1 MTEKSA
7 PDYATWLPVIGKG
20 LAYLCL
26 AKATEADKTK
36 FKDVLAR
43 VDSGL
48 LDVNKNYVMLA
59 RFRKKNAGK
68 KPRKKK
74 AS

>member
-1 MTEKSA
+1 MTEKNA

-43 VDSGL
+43 VD
-48 LDVNKNYVMLA
+48 YVQHALRHDYDLMTD
-59 RFRKKNAGK
+59 
-68 KPRKKK
+68 
-74 AS
+74 